1 MPLLQ
6 IIQHGWIA
14 MIPLFICSVLVVAVI
29 LERWWTFSHIGKI
42 SRELLLRIESLL
54 NAGKI
59 EEADNLLT
67 DYDTTYTRI
76 LRASLRKKAGTAEM
90 DDTLALA
97 CEEEIINAA
106 RPLAILGTIGNI
118 APFIGL
124 FGTVIGIMQAF
135 NKIGVNMSS
144 GYNLISQDLAFAL
157 IATAFGI
164 GIGII
169 SVTANNWGHSWVDT
183 FRLSLERF
191 ATEWSYR
198 MKSMQA
204 QPFEQHHTI
213 QLTDQLTESE

>member
-29 LERWWTFSHIGKI
+29 LERWWTFSHIGNVP
-42 SRELLLRIESLL
+42 RELVRRIEGLL
-54 NAGKI
+54 SSGNI
-59 EEADNLLT
+59 EEADNLLA
-67 DYDTTYTRI
+67 DYDTPYSRV
-76 LRASLRKKAGTAEM
+76 LRASLRKRAGTEEM

-97 CEEEIINAA
+97 CEEEMINAS

-135 NKIGVNMSS
+135 NKIGLHKSS

-169 SVTANNWGHSWVDT
+169 AVTGNNWGHSWIDKY
-183 FRLSLERF
+183 RLTLERF

-198 MKSMQA
+198 LKSMIAEGQD
-204 QPFEQHHTI
+204 QQKTI
-213 QLTDQLTESE
+213 KISESV